1 MRHGKNTLM
10 VLALLTLWLPG
21 RVAAQQAGPPPV
33 DSLLV
38 RLSTAGR
45 SIGYSGEYVHQ
56 THHAGRDLKLKYFIQ
71 HWPPD
76 KTVIQFLQPDSLRET
91 VIALSGEQVRARGDR
106 HVHRMA
112 WHMRPGQWLRH
123 RFFLKEIDLLKR
135 NYAVSIEPGP
145 VMLERPTYVVHIQP
159 TRAGRPELRL
169 WVDRQTLFIFK
180 MQRLSPIAVQ
190 SELHEY
196 TKIEFTPSDT
206 AEFSRI
212 WASLDTIAD
221 ARSRRMRR
229 YSKTYSKLV
238 HVLADHDGPI
248 LVPQLLPAGFELM
261 RIRKFRSRDRT
272 YMHLLY
278 SDGLAFISLFEYPKT
293 AAENNGARKP
303 HARRHTEFSVV
314 NGRIGEI
321 GYHLVSEVPREELER
336 MAQSLLPIQRVTR
349 RNVPAYYGWAI
360 LAVAAAWMLW
370 WQRRRVRR

>member
-1 MRHGKNTLM
+1 LM
-10 VLALLTLWLPG
+10 VLVLLTLCSPG
-21 RVAAQQAGPPPV
+21 RAAAQPAMPPPV

-56 THHAGRDLKLKYFIQ
+56 THHAGRELKLKYFIQ

-112 WHMRPGQWLRH
+112 RHVRPGQWLRR

-135 NYAVSIEPGP
+135 NYEVSVEPGP
-145 VMLERPTYVVHIQP
+145 VMLERPTYVVHIKP

-169 WVDRQTLFIFK
+169 WVDQQTSFILK
-180 MQRLSPIAVQ
+180 MQRRSPIAVQ

-196 TKIEFTPSDT
+196 TQIEFATPDT
-206 AEFSRI
+206 AEFNRI
-212 WASLDTIAD
+212 WASLDTVSD
-221 ARSRRMRR
+221 ARSRRMRH
-229 YSKTYSKLV
+229 YSETYSKLV
-238 HVLADHDGPI
+238 QALAHHDGPI
-248 LVPQLLPAGFELM
+248 LVPQQLPAGFELM
-261 RIRKFRSRDRT
+261 RIRKFRSRERT
-272 YMHLLY
+272 FMHLLY

-293 AAENNGARKP
+293 APEKNGARKTRE
-303 HARRHTEFSVV
+303 RRRMEFSVV
-314 NGRIGEI
+314 NGHIGEI
-321 GYHLVSEVPREELER
+321 GYHLVSEIPRDELER
-336 MAQSLLPIQRVTR
+336 MAQSLMPIQRVTR
-349 RNVPAYYGWAI
+349 RNGPAYYGWAI

-370 WQRRRVRR
+370 WQRRRARR